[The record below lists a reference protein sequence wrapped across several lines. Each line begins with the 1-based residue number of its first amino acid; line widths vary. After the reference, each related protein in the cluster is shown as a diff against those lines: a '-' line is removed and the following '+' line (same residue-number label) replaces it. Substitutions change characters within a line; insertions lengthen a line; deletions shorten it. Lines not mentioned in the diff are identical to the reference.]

1 MTCSTFRRDLTR
13 LMMLAT
19 VAALPLA
26 CGGAATHEAAD
37 GPAIDGPATDATAEA
52 SADTLDLS
60 DVDAWSAELEARPG
74 DDRSLVPVGYGTLS
88 QDDITVG
95 LRSGGLQIKWVP
107 LSEWVLRLTAP
118 DTYGRLN
125 GYKVSRSDEILEL
138 TARHGE
144 RDWPLVAFVTF
155 FSREIEESYEPND
168 LHVNNQGRLYRPFA
182 IIPVTPGFGRD
193 RLDQQETQIG
203 LFLFPAEIDLD
214 LPTFVRYRDAESD
227 RWNRIRSRLD
237 TEHSRANS
245 RAGVG
250 RP

>member
-1 MTCSTFRRDLTR
+1 MTSSTFRSDVSR
-13 LMMLAT
+13 LLVLAAAT
-19 VAALPLA
+19 ALPLG
-26 CGGAATHEAAD
+26 CGGAATHEAT
-37 GPAIDGPATDATAEA
+37 DGPATDASAEV
-52 SADTLDLS
+52 SADTIDLS
-60 DVDAWSAELEARPG
+60 DVDTWSAELEARPG

-88 QDDITVG
+88 QDDITVA
-95 LRSGGLQIKWVP
+95 LRDGGLQIKWVP

-144 RDWPLVAFVTF
+144 RDWPLAALVTF
-155 FSREIEESYEPND
+155 FSREVEESFEPND
-168 LHVNNQGRLYRPFA
+168 LQVRNQGRLYRSFA
-182 IIPVTPGFGRD
+182 IIPVTPSFGRD

-203 LFLFPAEIDLD
+203 LYLFPAEIDLD
-214 LPTFVRYRDAESD
+214 LPTLVRYGDAESD
-227 RWNRIRSRLD
+227 RWNRIRSTLD

>member
-1 MTCSTFRRDLTR
+1 MTSSTFRCYLSR
-13 LMMLAT
+13 LLMLAAA
-19 VAALPLA
+19 AALPLG
-26 CGGAATHEAAD
+26 CGGAATHEA
-37 GPAIDGPATDATAEA
+37 TDASAEE
-52 SADTLDLS
+52 SAARIDLRN
-60 DVDAWSAELEARPG
+60 VDAWSAELEARPG

-88 QDDITVG
+88 QDEITVA

-125 GYKVSRSDEILEL
+125 GYKVSRSNEILGL

-144 RDWPLVAFVTF
+144 RDWPLAALVTF
-155 FSREIEESYEPND
+155 FSREVEESYEPND
-168 LHVNNQGRLYRPFA
+168 LQLSNQGRLYRPFA
-182 IIPVTPGFGRD
+182 IVPVTPSCGGD

-203 LFLFPAEIDLD
+203 LYLFPAGIDLD
-214 LPTFVRYRDAESD
+214 LPTVIRYGDAESD
-227 RWNRIRSRLD
+227 RWNRVRSSLD

>member
-1 MTCSTFRRDLTR
+1 MTSSTFLRAFGRPL
-13 LMMLAT
+13 LLAA
-19 VAALPLA
+19 VVALPLG
-26 CGGAATHEAAD
+26 CGGAATHETA
-37 GPAIDGPATDATAEA
+37 DGPATDGPTADEP
-52 SADTLDLS
+52 ADTPGLS
-60 DVDAWSAELEARPG
+60 EVDTWSAELEARPG

-88 QDDITVG
+88 QDDITVPI
-95 LRSGGLQIKWVP
+95 RSGGLQIKWVP

-144 RDWPLVAFVTF
+144 RDWPLAALVTF
-155 FSREIEESYEPND
+155 FSREVEESYEPYD
-168 LHVNNQGRLYRPFA
+168 LQVNNQGRLYRPFA
-182 IIPVTPGFGRD
+182 IIPVTPSFGRD

-203 LFLFPAEIDLD
+203 LYLFSAEIDLD
-214 LPTFVRYRDAESD
+214 LPTVVRYDDVASD
-227 RWNRIRSRLD
+227 RWNRIRSGLD